1 MHAQRFGG
9 LGYPVQNALL
19 FKKHKRF
26 EQTAY
31 NLIQCNKL
39 RREHGEAVQRCPIK
53 CDGVQWK
60 PFLEDNIHR
69 KWRFFCPRI
78 AWIPLVKNISKHPVC
93 EVQFDFAGGL
103 QQTKKSNRPAA
114 AAALTAASL
123 SHNRPARS
131 RCSFYR

>member
-1 MHAQRFGG
+1 MHAQRFDG

-69 KWRFFCPRI
+69 KWRYFCPPRLCI
-78 AWIPLVKNISKHPVC
+78 SSWIKNISKHPVC
-93 EVQFDFAGGL
+93 VVQFDFAGGL

-114 AAALTAASL
+114 AA
-123 SHNRPARS
+123 PAY
-131 RCSFYR
+131 CSKLEPQSSCTK